1 MKSYLEAVILDN
13 FRNIKFAMLTFD
25 RGLSIIYGNNAQG
38 KTNVI
43 EGIYLFAV
51 GKSFRGA
58 KDRDLIRFGSDRA
71 QANIVFSPK
80 KQGGKKSFFSIA

>member
-43 EGIYLFAV
+43 EGIY
-51 GKSFRGA
+51 FR
-58 KDRDLIRFGSDRA
+58 RR
-71 QANIVFSPK
+71 
-80 KQGGKKSFFSIA
+80 

>member
-38 KTNVI
+38 KTN
-43 EGIYLFAV
+43 EP
-51 GKSFRGA
+51 
-58 KDRDLIRFGSDRA
+58 A
-71 QANIVFSPK
+71 QM
-80 KQGGKKSFFSIA
+80 IAAYFKPTI